1 MTATDSL
8 ERAIARFIDDL
19 GGSATPGIAV
29 VLYGSAARGD
39 WDAGRSDVN
48 LLVVVDDPAPA
59 RLGDLTAAVR
69 RWHEQGFTPPLL
81 IGKAEW
87 QRATDVFPIEVV
99 DMQLAHRVLLG
110 TDPVSTLVVPADHL
124 RWALEAEL
132 RGKLVRLR
140 QAYVRF
146 RDAEPVLGGFASA
159 SASEF
164 LVLLR
169 ATAVLAGRAPGA
181 SAADTV
187 AVLADHLGGG
197 VGAVQQVVVHRR
209 DREWSC
215 PAPLFAE
222 YLEAVRH
229 LVDLIDSPSRGAS

>member
-1 MTATDSL
+1 MAATDAL
-8 ERAIARFIDDL
+8 ERAMSRFIDDL
-19 GGSATPGIAV
+19 GGTGTPGIAV

-39 WDAGRSDVN
+39 WDAHRSDVN
-48 LLVVVDDPAPA
+48 LLVVVDDPSPA
-59 RLGDLTAAVR
+59 RLGELTNAVR

-81 IGKAEW
+81 MGRSEW

-99 DMQLAHRVLLG
+99 DMQLAHRLLVG
-110 TDPVSTLVVPADHL
+110 ADPVSGLVVPPDAL
-124 RWALEAEL
+124 RWMLEAEL

-169 ATAVLAGRAPGA
+169 ATAVLAGRDPGA
-181 SAADTV
+181 TAADTV
-187 AVLADHLGGG
+187 SALADHLGSG
-197 VGAVQQVVVHRR
+197 VEAVRHVVAHRR
-209 DREWSC
+209 AREWSC